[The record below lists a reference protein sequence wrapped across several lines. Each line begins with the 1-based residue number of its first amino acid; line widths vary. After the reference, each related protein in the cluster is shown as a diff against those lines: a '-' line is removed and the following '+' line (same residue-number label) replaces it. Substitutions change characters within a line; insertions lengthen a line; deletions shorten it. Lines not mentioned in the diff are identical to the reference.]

1 MGATGFSASSL
12 LLHAANMVKH
22 PKKVNAIFLMSI
34 IILSFLCFLVELIT
48 RILMNL
54 IIRVDYRLWN
64 RQTVGILIISV
75 NLRFAS

>member
-1 MGATGFSASSL
+1 M
-12 LLHAANMVKH
+12 
-22 PKKVNAIFLMSI
+22 
-34 IILSFLCFLVELIT
+34 FLVELIT

-54 IIRVDYRLWN
+54 IIRVDYRLRN